1 MDSIIKFVHNSE
13 IDLAK
18 WDQVV
23 DNSPNARVYANS
35 WFLDILNP
43 DWHGLIYGDYNYVMP
58 VVFSKKWG
66 IEYVYQP
73 IYAQQHGIFP
83 PSTPLI
89 TARFLDFL
97 SQRFRFADLSLN
109 SMNLVNH
116 DDFQTFERKNFIL
129 SLKESYSSL
138 CANYSDDCKKN
149 LKKAS
154 RKNSISKS
162 IALDEF
168 MNFYIQNIKV
178 KLDPAVLSRLRLIVA
193 KAMAM
198 SVGVIYGAYSDHNEL
213 SGVAFFLKGKNRYIY
228 LASVSSELGRKNS
241 SMYAILDDFIKN
253 HSEQPFFFD
262 FEGSNIDSIAHF
274 FGGFGAKPEIYLH
287 LKYNN
292 LPWMMKLF
300 KK

>member
-13 IDLAK
+13 IDLVK

-23 DNSPNARVYANS
+23 DGSPNARVYANS

-66 IEYVYQP
+66 VDYAFQP

-83 PSTPLI
+83 PSTPNI
-89 TARFLDFL
+89 TLQFLNFL
-97 SQRFRFADLSLN
+97 SLRFRFFDLSLN
-109 SMNLVNH
+109 SMNLVNC
-116 DDFQTFERKNFIL
+116 DDCQVTERKNFIL

-138 CANYSDDCKKN
+138 YGSYTDSCKRN

-154 RKNSISKS
+154 RINSISKNIS
-162 IALDEF
+162 LDEF
-168 MNFYIQNIKV
+168 MRFYVQNIKV
-178 KLDPAVLSRLRLIVA
+178 KLDPAVLRCLRLIVA
-193 KAMAM
+193 KAMVM
-198 SVGVIYGAYSDHNEL
+198 NVGMIYGAYSDHNEL
-213 SGVAFFLKGKNRYIY
+213 CGVAFFLKGKNRYIY
-228 LASVSSELGRKNS
+228 LAPVSSEQGRKNS
-241 SMYAILDDFIKN
+241 SMYAIIDDFIKS

-262 FEGSNIDSIAHF
+262 FEGSNIDSIARF

-287 LKYNN
+287 LKYNK
-292 LPWMMKLF
+292 LPWVIKLF